1 MTNIDAAPAT
11 TGSATT
17 ESPTH
22 EGVVDI
28 GAETHAGAPA
38 PLGGLHAQFVRY
50 PGCQQL
56 QIWLPQASHLGYTD
70 LLISH
75 ADGGV
80 MAQGGVRDHC
90 NGSVQLLFDTLAWP
104 PGDYRVEVHH
114 AQGWQ
119 HTLALHKRAPG
130 EVAALDADADVDP
143 DPSHGAEQAGRLD
156 PRAELDALAA
166 MVEAGEQADLVAQAA
181 QDRQDKQDALDVAA
195 QRRRQLDA
203 GIAQRLAAAFASA
216 KACRLE
222 YSGNYR
228 GGTIT
233 YIEGNLR
240 IAFPHEMGGGACKF
254 YIELPT
260 PAQWARA
267 TDTALSRRDEIV
279 RFVAETVRAE
289 QASGWRYEIH
299 DDVIRFV

>member
-22 EGVVDI
+22 EGVIDI
-28 GAETHAGAPA
+28 GAETHTGAPA

-104 PGDYRVEVHH
+104 PGDYRVEVRH

-143 DPSHGAEQAGRLD
+143 DPSHGAEQAG
-156 PRAELDALAA
+156 
-166 MVEAGEQADLVAQAA
+166 
-181 QDRQDKQDALDVAA
+181 
-195 QRRRQLDA
+195 
-203 GIAQRLAAAFASA
+203 
-216 KACRLE
+216 RLE

-260 PAQWARA
+260 PAQWERA

-279 RFVAETVRAE
+279 CFVAETVRAE
-289 QASGWRYEIH
+289 QASDWRYEIH